1 MRQIERGGIPVQC
14 QRCGA
19 IFDLSY
25 DLEGFSEEHPMA
37 ELLQLKHKKKNLL
50 CWKCRQ
56 SK

>member
-25 DLEGFSEEHPMA
+25 DLEGFSEEHSMA